1 MKSGQEKHEHCPT
14 HHNRTRHPE
23 HANRLVSMEALFRPA
38 IERLLGGWIHS
49 LGKEQLRFEGGFSTP
64 VTLELADLRVRE
76 DTLHHTL
83 ALPAVTPPSG
93 ASL

>member
-1 MKSGQEKHEHCPT
+1 
-14 HHNRTRHPE
+14 
-23 HANRLVSMEALFRPA
+23 METLFRPA

-76 DTLHHTL
+76 DALHTTL
-83 ALPAVTPPSG
+83 ALPAVTPGTGSLT
-93 ASL
+93 ASLQPSQFTHTRGCGWAVGVGATHRH